1 MISIIHPSRS
11 RPKKSFDTIKRWIQ
25 RAGTDDLEVIVSLDL
40 DDPMLNEYARLY
52 EQLPFA
58 HTKVIMDNNN
68 AVKAINR
75 AARIAQGNTLIV
87 VSDDTDCCANWAT
100 KIIKYTEHKTDWV
113 LKVQD
118 GIQPKMITQPILD
131 RVYFQRDG
139 FIYNPAY
146 DHAWADREFTEV
158 AHRRKR
164 VITKNMMFRHLHYSV
179 LKNKKRDEQY
189 ARTDATFDSGKKIF
203 LERQK
208 MNFGL

>member
-1 MISIIHPSRS
+1 MISIIHPSRG
-11 RPKKSFDTIKRWIQ
+11 RPQKSLDTIKRWIL
-25 RAGTDDLEVIVSLDL
+25 RAGTNDLEVLISLDVE
-40 DDPMLNEYARLY
+40 DPMIGEYWRLY

-58 HTKVIMDNNN
+58 HTKIINENKN
-68 AVKAINR
+68 AVEAINC
-75 AARIAQGNTLIV
+75 AARISLGNILIV
-87 VSDDTDCCANWAT
+87 VSDDVDCPPNWAT
-100 KIIKYTEHKTDWV
+100 KIIKYTEHKSDWV

-118 GIQPKMITQPILD
+118 GIQPKMITQPVLD
-131 RVYFQRDG
+131 RVYYQRDG

-164 VITKNMMFRHLHYSV
+164 VITKNIMFRHLHYSV

-208 MNFGL
+208 MNFEL